1 MTYSKMNSINKIIS
15 VISRI
20 FKPDSHKLFKSVSGI
35 IHVGANEG
43 QEREIYARFLLPV
56 IWVEPNPE
64 VYEILE
70 KNIKELDNQKAIKGL
85 VTDLEGKEYEFHL
98 ANNKGESSSIL
109 DFNLHKE
116 VWPDVAFE
124 KSITLISDTLPSLLE
139 KNKIDPSKYDM
150 LVMDTQGS
158 ELLVLKG
165 SESILQNFK
174 YIKTEVPD
182 FESYKDCCQLKDIE
196 SFLSVRGYKEFAREP
211 FARRPGGGTYY
222 DITYKKIG

>member
-1 MTYSKMNSINKIIS
+1 MNSVKKIINA
-15 VISRI
+15 VGKI
-20 FKPDSHKLFKSVSGI
+20 FKPNSYDFLKNVSGV

-43 QEREIYARFLLPV
+43 QERGLYAKFMLPV
-56 IWVEPNPE
+56 LWVEPNPDVFE
-64 VYEILE
+64 LLV
-70 KNIKELDNQKAIKGL
+70 KNIKQFNNQKAIKAL
-85 VTDLEGKEYEFHL
+85 VTDVDGKEYEFHI

-124 KSITLISDTLPSLLE
+124 KSIKLISYTLGSLLE
-139 KNKIDPSKYDM
+139 KNKIDSTKFNM

-158 ELLVLKG
+158 ELMVLKG
-165 SESILQNFK
+165 SESILHNFK

-196 SFLSVRGYKEFAREP
+196 LYLSVRGYKEFLREP
-211 FARRPGGGTYY
+211 FARRSGGGTYY
-222 DITYKKIG
+222 DITYKKI

>member
-1 MTYSKMNSINKIIS
+1 MTNLKVNSINKIIS
-15 VISRI
+15 AISRI
-20 FKPDSHKLFKSVSGI
+20 FKPDSYNIFKNVSGI

-43 QEREIYARFLLPV
+43 QERKIYARFLLPV

-70 KNIKELDNQKAIKGL
+70 KNIKQLDDQKAIKGL
-85 VTDLEGKEYEFHL
+85 VTDLEGKEYEFHF

-116 VWPDVAFE
+116 IWPDVAFE
-124 KSITLISDTLPSLLE
+124 KSITLISDTLPFLLE

-165 SESILQNFK
+165 SESILQIFK
-174 YIKTEVPD
+174 
-182 FESYKDCCQLKDIE
+182 
-196 SFLSVRGYKEFAREP
+196 
-211 FARRPGGGTYY
+211 
-222 DITYKKIG
+222 